1 MSITKRLPVS
11 LSFCLSLMLSKIIK
25 FKFFN
30 RKTTSN
36 RVPEVLLKIHHLSI
50 SAQIIISS
58 LTMQVCS
65 FSRISQHIFQI
76 HQYSVDRIFILN
88 FSKTERIIFAK
99 TETQI
104 LSFWKLLDKIFV
116 SCGFCQSCLFH
127 LWKYFIFE
135 QLFTVFWEIYDGV
148 FKT

>member
-1 MSITKRLPVS
+1 MSITKRLTVS
-11 LSFCLSLMLSKIIK
+11 LLFCLSFMLLKIIK

-36 RVPEVLLKIHHLSI
+36 RMPEVLFKIHHLSI

-65 FSRISQHIFQI
+65 FSPISQHIFQI
-76 HQYSVDRIFILN
+76 QQYSVDRIFILN

-127 LWKYFIFE
+127 LWKYLIFE
-135 QLFTVFWEIYDGV
+135 QLFSVFWENYDGV